1 MISIYEF
8 AGKRNGQT
16 VDMVGKSTD
25 EKPTKTFEGHAIIN
39 GSILYEMDS
48 KKIYI
53 YDEEG
58 HTWYQV

>member
-25 EKPTKTFEGHAIIN
+25 EKPTKTFEGHAITN

-48 KKIYI
+48 KKLYM